1 VSCDGCEPTATHR
14 PRSTGRCRRI
24 VTVWAVG
31 SGLILFVI
39 VGAWLAVLVP
49 MFLRSHD
56 AAAAHRTADR
66 FGGAMRVLSH
76 RTDAEQGG
84 PRRVAGSVLLSEFEP
99 SPGRVEVARAWL
111 GRLREWAGDVA
122 ARLRHMSSGALTRL
136 VAVRHAPA
144 ARAASPA
151 SSPSRASSPSPASSA
166 GPTRSASPASP
177 AGPAVRRRRT
187 LLVLLVLAL
196 AALAGG
202 VLGPPLLLGAHA
214 ACDLLVAAFVVHL
227 RRQAVRRAQ
236 ARRRPARP
244 VVAQRPAPLRVAGV
258 PDRMPARPAPLAE
271 PVVRPEVAVR
281 DDDPAQ
287 SRTWEPVPV
296 PAPMYVGK
304 STAPS
309 PPRRVVDLTRPGQW
323 SAGLQVG
330 DGVESLENSAE
341 LDEVL
346 DRRRAV
352 NDW

>member
-1 VSCDGCEPTATHR
+1 M
-14 PRSTGRCRRI
+14 
-24 VTVWAVG
+24 G

-49 MFLRSHD
+49 MSLRSHD
-56 AAAAHRTADR
+56 AAAAHRSADR

-76 RTDAEQGG
+76 RTDGEQAA

-99 SPGRVEVARAWL
+99 SPGRVEVARARL
-111 GRLREWAGDVA
+111 GRLREWAGEAA
-122 ARLRHMSSGALTRL
+122 ARGRYLCSGALTRL
-136 VAVRHAPA
+136 LAVRRAPA
-144 ARAASPA
+144 ARAARPA
-151 SSPSRASSPSPASSA
+151 RSPSRASSASRARSASRASSASPASSA
-166 GPTRSASPASP
+166 GA
-177 AGPAVRRRRT
+177 AVRRRRT

-227 RRQAVRRAQ
+227 RRQAVRRAAQ
-236 ARRRPARP
+236 ARRRPARLAIA

-271 PVVRPEVAVR
+271 PAARPDDAVR
-281 DDDPAQ
+281 DDDLAE
-287 SRTWEPVPV
+287 SGTWEPVPV

-304 STAPS
+304 STAPA
-309 PPRRVVDLTRPGQW
+309 PPRRVVDLTRPSRW

-330 DGVESLENSAE
+330 DGVESLESSAE

>member
-1 VSCDGCEPTATHR
+1 M
-14 PRSTGRCRRI
+14 
-24 VTVWAVG
+24 G

-56 AAAAHRTADR
+56 AAAAHRSADR
-66 FGGAMRVLSH
+66 FGGAMGVLSH
-76 RTDAEQGG
+76 RTDGEQGA

-144 ARAASPA
+144 ARAATPA
-151 SSPSRASSPSPASSA
+151 GSPSRASSA

-304 STAPS
+304 STAPA
-309 PPRRVVDLTRPGQW
+309 PPRRVVDLTRPCRW
-323 SAGLQVG
+323 AAGLQVG

>member
-236 ARRRPARP
+236 ARRRPTRP

>member
-1 VSCDGCEPTATHR
+1 
-14 PRSTGRCRRI
+14 
-24 VTVWAVG
+24 VG

>member
-1 VSCDGCEPTATHR
+1 
-14 PRSTGRCRRI
+14 
-24 VTVWAVG
+24 VG

-144 ARAASPA
+144 ARAATPA
-151 SSPSRASSPSPASSA
+151 SSPSRASSA

>member
-1 VSCDGCEPTATHR
+1 
-14 PRSTGRCRRI
+14 
-24 VTVWAVG
+24 VG

-66 FGGAMRVLSH
+66 FGGAVRVLSH

-122 ARLRHMSSGALTRL
+122 ARLRHVSSGALTRL
-136 VAVRHAPA
+136 VAVRRAPA

-151 SSPSRASSPSPASSA
+151 SSPSRASSV
-166 GPTRSASPASP
+166 GPTRSASPASF

-227 RRQAVRRAQ
+227 RRQAVRRAAQ

-271 PVVRPEVAVR
+271 PAVRPEDAVR

-287 SRTWEPVPV
+287 SGTWEPVPV

>member
-1 VSCDGCEPTATHR
+1 M
-14 PRSTGRCRRI
+14 
-24 VTVWAVG
+24 G

-144 ARAASPA
+144 ARAATPA
-151 SSPSRASSPSPASSA
+151 SSPSRASSA

>member
-1 VSCDGCEPTATHR
+1 M
-14 PRSTGRCRRI
+14 
-24 VTVWAVG
+24 G

>member
-1 VSCDGCEPTATHR
+1 M
-14 PRSTGRCRRI
+14 
-24 VTVWAVG
+24 G

-56 AAAAHRTADR
+56 AAAAHRSADR

-76 RTDAEQGG
+76 RTDGEQGA
-84 PRRVAGSVLLSEFEP
+84 PRRVAGSVLLSQFEP

-111 GRLREWAGDVA
+111 GRLREWSSDVA
-122 ARLRHMSSGALTRL
+122 ARLRHVLSGALTRL
-136 VAVRHAPA
+136 VAVRRAPA
-144 ARAASPA
+144 ARAARPA
-151 SSPSRASSPSPASSA
+151 SSVSRAS
-166 GPTRSASPASP
+166 SASPASCAGP
-177 AGPAVRRRRT
+177 ASSASPASSAGPAVRRRRT

-227 RRQAVRRAQ
+227 RRQAVRRAAQ

-271 PVVRPEVAVR
+271 PAVR
-281 DDDPAQ
+281 AEDMVRADDPAE
-287 SRTWEPVPV
+287 SGTWEPVPV

-309 PPRRVVDLTRPGQW
+309 SPRRVVDPTRPGQW

>member
-1 VSCDGCEPTATHR
+1 
-14 PRSTGRCRRI
+14 
-24 VTVWAVG
+24 VG

-56 AAAAHRTADR
+56 AAAAHRSADR

-76 RTDAEQGG
+76 RTDGEEGA
-84 PRRVAGSVLLSEFEP
+84 PRRVAGSVLLSQFEP

-122 ARLRHMSSGALTRL
+122 ARLRHVLSGALTRL
-136 VAVRHAPA
+136 VAVRRAPA

-151 SSPSRASSPSPASSA
+151 SSLSRAS
-166 GPTRSASPASP
+166 SASPASCAGP
-177 AGPAVRRRRT
+177 ASSASPASSAGPAVRRRRT

-227 RRQAVRRAQ
+227 RRQAVRRAAQ

-271 PVVRPEVAVR
+271 PAVRPEDVVR
-281 DDDPAQ
+281 ADDPAE
-287 SRTWEPVPV
+287 SGTWEPVPV

-309 PPRRVVDLTRPGQW
+309 SPRRVVDPTRPGQW

>member
-144 ARAASPA
+144 ARAATPA
-151 SSPSRASSPSPASSA
+151 SSPSRASSA

>member
-1 VSCDGCEPTATHR
+1 MSCDGCEPTATHR

-144 ARAASPA
+144 ARAATPA
-151 SSPSRASSPSPASSA
+151 SSPSRASSA